1 MILYFLKSTFLL
13 LVFWSIFKISLE
25 RKKNL
30 HFNRYFLIISL
41 GIALLFPLLNF
52 QIQVE
57 TPLIVN
63 TKQLVLDQLPVLEL
77 KTIERQTELNFNYL
91 KIAYLIITAVF
102 MIKFITH
109 LFYLIRLKR
118 KSTVLKTQFGTLA
131 LNNKIK
137 SPFSFLNTI
146 FVSEAHWR
154 NNEIET
160 AILHHEQ
167 GHVLQKHTLD
177 VLFIELLKI
186 FLWFQPFLYLCKRS
200 IQENHEYLADA
211 YSLAKNKNISQYQ
224 NLILSYY
231 ATSENVVALSSSI
244 HFNNLK
250 KRFIMMKNTKKGKV
264 WSTICY
270 TSAALI
276 TYFGFVGIEA
286 KATEI
291 KKLETALEEKIETI
305 SNPIKENKVKEFATK
320 EVQENSMIIQ
330 DPIILNYIK
339 REKSS
344 GYFSH
349 KDNVYFYVVDEN
361 LKVSI
366 YNRYGVIQ
374 NEKDFTYELKAVSKE
389 EKEILT
395 LDELKKSSQVKNDH
409 QERKEI
415 EKTYTEAH
423 SFVEKKPRPREGLDA
438 FMGNFIREFQVSN
451 ETNVEEVKFRL
462 RFVVEKDGSFSNI
475 ECIDRTSE
483 PNETFQLLK
492 QEAIRTLQAMPKWD
506 PAEHEGKIVRS
517 TFTLPIQIKL
527 YQPETK
533 EQ

>member
-1 MILYFLKSTFLL
+1 MILYLLKSTFLL
-13 LVFWSIFKISLE
+13 LIFSLIYKISLE

-30 HFNRYFLIISL
+30 KFNRYFLITSL
-41 GIALLFPLLNF
+41 FIALLFPLIDF

-57 TPLIVN
+57 TPIIVS
-63 TKQLVLDQLPVLEL
+63 TKQLVLEQLPALEITSIQ
-77 KTIERQTELNFNYL
+77 KQTDLNFNYL
-91 KIAYLIITAVF
+91 KIVYLIITALFTV
-102 MIKFITH
+102 KFLTN
-109 LFYLIRLKR
+109 LFCLIRLK
-118 KSTVLKTQFGTLA
+118 STSTILKNEFGNLA
-131 LNNKIK
+131 MNDKVK

-146 FVSEAHWR
+146 FVNQNHWQ
-154 NNEIET
+154 NNEIDR

-167 GHVLQKHTLD
+167 GHVIQKHSID
-177 VLFIELLKI
+177 ILFIELLKT
-186 FLWFQPFLYLCKRS
+186 FMWFQPFLYLYKRF

-211 YSLAKNKNISQYQ
+211 YSLSKNTNISQYQ
-224 NLILSYY
+224 NLILNYY
-231 ATSENVVALSSSI
+231 TTSENVVPLSSSI

-264 WSTICY
+264 WSAICY

-291 KKLETALEEKIETI
+291 KKLETVLEEKFEIISTPITKNPVEHIKNVETELK
-305 SNPIKENKVKEFATK
+305 SSVA
-320 EVQENSMIIQ
+320 Q

-344 GYFSH
+344 GNFSH

-389 EKEILT
+389 EKEKQ
-395 LDELKKSSQVKNDH
+395 DSNESFFSVESNKKN
-409 QERKEI
+409 EI
-415 EKTYTEAH
+415 DASNEVHTI
-423 SFVEKKPRPREGLDA
+423 VEKKAKPREGLSA
-438 FMGNFIREFQVSN
+438 FIRNFVIAFKVPSDVNLDEI
-451 ETNVEEVKFRL
+451 KFRL
-462 RFVVEKDGSFSNI
+462 RFIVETDGSFSNI
-475 ECIDRTSE
+475 HAVNGFFESKEFEEI
-483 PNETFQLLK
+483 LHK
-492 QEAIRTLQAMPKWD
+492 EAIRTLQTMPKWD

-517 TFTLPIQIKL
+517 TFTLPLQIKL
-527 YQPETK
+527 YQNEI
-533 EQ
+533 